1 MMIQWNLRDLLRL
14 TRDCDLGLMG
24 TLLHVVKTDGP
35 YMTVRVLERDSLF
48 QHLGRDYPHVVKVG
62 EGAVDRADKPP
73 PWHCCASKEELVRF
87 AHDVR
92 AYFAARDEFDTCN
105 LVAEPAGRRSRVA
118 AKELEE
124 AEAALRA
131 RGAIVEDSSEEP
143 PPGWEDRAVER
154 ARREG
159 LFDRESVPA
168 DVSDEGLITDNGP
181 HLTIETLLPTS
192 RRAFCVKCGEHVECD
207 GAECPRCGFDT
218 VVHDT
223 DETED

>member
-1 MMIQWNLRDLLRL
+1 MTIQWNLRDLLRL

-35 YMTVRVLERDSLF
+35 YMTVRALERHSLL
-48 QHLGRDYPHVVKVG
+48 QHVGRDYAFAVKIG
-62 EGAVDRADKPP
+62 EGAVDRADRLP
-73 PWHCCASKEELVRF
+73 PWHCCTSKEELVRF

-92 AYFAARDEFDTCN
+92 AYFTARDTFDACN
-105 LVAEPAGRRSRVA
+105 NVAKPARIRVA

-131 RGAIVEDSSEEP
+131 RGAVVEDSSEEP

-159 LFDRESVPA
+159 LFDRKPDA
-168 DVSDEGLITDNGP
+168 DP
-181 HLTIETLLPTS
+181 
-192 RRAFCVKCGEHVECD
+192 
-207 GAECPRCGFDT
+207 
-218 VVHDT
+218 
-223 DETED
+223 EDP